1 MANKG
6 KINMSEANEQACG
19 ESIANLCSA
28 PARKGAAIGTDVQ
41 PTAGA
46 QIAQWL
52 QEVEAP
58 FDCPE
63 TTGSYADALED
74 VRAETAVRL
83 RSILNAINAS
93 T

>member
-1 MANKG
+1 
-6 KINMSEANEQACG
+6 MSEANEQACG

-46 QIAQWL
+46 QIAEWL
-52 QEVEAP
+52 QEIEI
-58 FDCPE
+58 DI
-63 TTGSYADALED
+63 ADYNKGGFWNVSHQEYQEVLLNN
-74 VRAETAVRL
+74 RL
-83 RSILNAINAS
+83 RLRRILDAINAS